1 PGFALYAF
9 TCAFLVALFCLA
21 LYRASFPTRRSSDLA
36 FKLGRSGRFQL
47 EAAIQSVHAE
57 LARTG
62 RTDWTAIALFY
73 ERLTRLSPASEQ
85 DRKSTRLNSSHGS
98 ISYAVFCWKRK
109 KPVKAEIHI

>member
-36 FKLGRSGRFQL
+36 FKLGRSGRLQL

-85 DRKSTRLNSSHGS
+85 PQLLKQRDLKRGWPFSSRLTATPLRT
-98 ISYAVFCWKRK
+98 ISRIGPF
-109 KPVKAEIHI
+109 